1 MADDNLSLHPTD
13 IIGVIQRGL
22 RELAVYCERPAE
34 HVDPAVIV
42 GYMGRLAEFAQR
54 LPMPQAPTA
63 QAPDAPSA
71 RAN

>member
-1 MADDNLSLHPTD
+1 MADENLSLHPTD
-13 IIGVIQRGL
+13 IIGIIQRGL

-34 HVDPAVIV
+34 SVDPTVIV

-54 LPMPQAPTA
+54 LPMPQPPPQ
-63 QAPDAPSA
+63 QAGDASGA